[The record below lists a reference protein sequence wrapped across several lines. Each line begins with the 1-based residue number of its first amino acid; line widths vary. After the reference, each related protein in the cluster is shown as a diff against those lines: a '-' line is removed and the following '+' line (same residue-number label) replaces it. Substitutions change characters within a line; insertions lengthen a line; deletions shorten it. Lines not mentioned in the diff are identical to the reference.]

1 MNQPI
6 TPNVSPTNSDKSIG
20 DIIRQT
26 NNLTSEQ
33 VEAILEYQKAKAVKF
48 GEAAVA
54 LGLVKREQVLWALS
68 QQFDYPYAA
77 DKKSQVNSELIVA
90 NRPFG
95 ENSEFFRSVR
105 SQLISALFAEDGV
118 GNALAVV
125 SPSVGDGKSYFCAN
139 LAAAFSQLG
148 GRTLLIDAD
157 LRNPRQQEIFSIAS
171 VEGLSGILAGRNQAN
186 IVKPVPDLPSLYVLP
201 VGIAPPN
208 PLELVQRPAFSML
221 LNELKSKF
229 NYIIVDT
236 PADSR
241 GADSIVIAAAV
252 GATVAVA
259 RRGATSMRDLGI
271 IAQRLQKSSKFLGV
285 VINDHQGTSERRSS

>member
-1 MNQPI
+1 
-6 TPNVSPTNSDKSIG
+6 
-20 DIIRQT
+20 
-26 NNLTSEQ
+26 
-33 VEAILEYQKAKAVKF
+33 
-48 GEAAVA
+48 
-54 LGLVKREQVLWALS
+54 
-68 QQFDYPYAA
+68 
-77 DKKSQVNSELIVA
+77 
-90 NRPFG
+90 
-95 ENSEFFRSVR
+95 VR